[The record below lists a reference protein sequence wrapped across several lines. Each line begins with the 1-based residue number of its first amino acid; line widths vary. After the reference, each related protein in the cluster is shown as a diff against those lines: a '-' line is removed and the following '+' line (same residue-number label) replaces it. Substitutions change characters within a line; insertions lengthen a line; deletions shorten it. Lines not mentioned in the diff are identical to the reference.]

1 MVAVLRLQGMVVAQ
15 IATTAM
21 VVFALA
27 GCQGGTERQTGTV
40 SGQVIKAGKPVTDA
54 MIRFYSTET
63 GGQGF
68 AILGPDGKYKVDSPM
83 DIGTYRVSVIPPP
96 VVDPADGSP
105 PPEPK
110 DNPDIPGK
118 LREFETS
125 NVSCQIQLGENQFNL
140 DLEEALKSLK

>member
-1 MVAVLRLQGMVVAQ
+1 MVAVLLPRGMVVQ

-21 VVFALA
+21 MVFALT

-40 SGQVIKAGKPVTDA
+40 SGQVTKAGTPLTDA

-63 GGQGF
+63 GGQGY
-68 AILGPDGKYKVDSPM
+68 ATLGPDGKYKVDSPM

-105 PPEPK
+105 PPKPR
-110 DNPDIPGK
+110 DNRDIPEK

-140 DLEEALKSLK
+140 DVAVGGNRNGT